1 MNLCH
6 KFYFSL
12 ESYFLD
18 KSFPCDNNIKI
29 QADVTKQFK
38 GSLHSLSEPC
48 ILYVLFSGKQ
58 WQLSQFHKN
67 SCMTLSCLLS

>member
-1 MNLCH
+1 MSLCH

-12 ESYFLD
+12 ESYVLD
-18 KSFPCDNNIKI
+18 KSFRCDNNIKI

-38 GSLHSLSEPC
+38 APLHFLSKPC
-48 ILYVLFSGKQ
+48 ISYVLFSGKQ

-67 SCMTLSCLLS
+67 PCMTLSYLLS